1 MCENLHNNEGKY
13 PHTQFSSHKAIA
25 YVVVVFSM
33 LLLSSSPLS
42 TPNIRIHL
50 MAGTHSASTLVWWQ
64 LEEFLS
70 QQPSG
75 TELSLS
81 CDCILVTSARTIL
94 ELIPKDKQTMALSGD
109 RQAGTMWHAVPMC
122 SPCFPVILEQ
132 FEHIPVLLFVNV
144 FIPSFPPLYKHAAAI
159 LVYIQIL

>member
-75 TELSLS
+75 MELS
-81 CDCILVTSARTIL
+81 
-94 ELIPKDKQTMALSGD
+94 
-109 RQAGTMWHAVPMC
+109 
-122 SPCFPVILEQ
+122 F
-132 FEHIPVLLFVNV
+132 VL
-144 FIPSFPPLYKHAAAI
+144 
-159 LVYIQIL
+159 